1 MGDET
6 LEDRNCLVKFLVD
19 KDDRILG
26 CHIISSCAPII
37 IHEMLVAV
45 CLSTGITNIAKIAH
59 IHPALSEVV
68 VWAATAFR

>member
-26 CHIISSCAPII
+26 CHIISSCASII